1 MIILIFLLYFWFNA
15 DWNTRSIIV
24 MSKSH
29 GVLDQGKSLLYAG
42 KAIRKKNKK
51 IFVMEIKNKMKIN
64 NSEKK
69 YIIPLVRL
77 PA

>member
-1 MIILIFLLYFWFNA
+1 MQ
-15 DWNTRSIIV
+15 S
-24 MSKSH
+24 
-29 GVLDQGKSLLYAG
+29 G

>member
-1 MIILIFLLYFWFNA
+1 
-15 DWNTRSIIV
+15 

-29 GVLDQGKSLLYAG
+29 GVLDQGKSLFYAG